1 MNILPVYQDIK
12 SVIWFLLGIL
22 VFVTMVTPELL
33 FAQPQAKAAPPV
45 AKIESALRQERPK
58 KTTKILL
65 IGNSFTFWRGGL
77 DRHLKT
83 LSKALSLTPDYQTK
97 AVTRG
102 GASLEVMWKKTS
114 AVAEIKKGTYDI
126 VILQEDLPETTVE
139 SFRIYSKKF
148 VDLVRQMGARP
159 ILFMTWDYKRLNW
172 ISMDEIA
179 EAHLNVSRKLKVDVA
194 PVGVGWALS
203 KKRQPDLNMY
213 EKDAEHPSAAGMFL
227 SLLVIESTISGK
239 SPLTRSAKKLKIKGL
254 EKLAAKDKKHL
265 QTVAEDAL
273 DIWEQKKEY

>member
-1 MNILPVYQDIK
+1 MISPPVYRNLKLAIG
-12 SVIWFLLGIL
+12 FLIGIL
-22 VFVTMVTPELL
+22 VFVTMTNPELL
-33 FAQPQAKAAPPV
+33 FAQPQVEVAPPT
-45 AKIESALRQERPK
+45 AESESAFKKERPK

-83 LSKALSLTPDYQTK
+83 LSKAMSLTPDYQAK

-102 GASLEVMWKKTS
+102 GASLEVMWRKTS
-114 AVAEIKKGTYDI
+114 AVAEIKKGNYDI

-148 VDLVRQMGARP
+148 VDLVRQVGARP
-159 ILFMTWDYKRLNW
+159 ILFMTWDYKRLDW
-172 ISMDEIA
+172 ISMEEIA
-179 EAHLNVSRKLKVDVA
+179 DAHLELSRKLKVEVA
-194 PVGVGWALS
+194 PAGVGWAIS
-203 KKRQPDLNMY
+203 KKQRPDLDMY

-227 SLLVIESTISGK
+227 SLLLIESTISGK
-239 SPLTRSAKKLKIKGL
+239 SPLTRSSKNLKIKGL
-254 EKLAAKDKKHL
+254 EKLSPKDIKDL

-273 DIWEQKKEY
+273 KIWKQK

>member
-1 MNILPVYQDIK
+1 MISFPVYK
-12 SVIWFLLGIL
+12 NLKLEHCSLLGIL
-22 VFVTMVTPELL
+22 VVVTMITPELL
-33 FAQPQAKAAPPV
+33 FAQLPGKTGTEATKS
-45 AKIESALRQERPK
+45 KSAHKQERARQ
-58 KTTKILL
+58 TTKILL
-65 IGNSFTFWRGGL
+65 IGNSFTYWRGGL

-83 LSKALSLTPDYQTK
+83 LSRSMALKPDYQTK

-102 GASLEVMWKKTS
+102 GASLEVMWKRTS
-114 AVAEIKKGTYDI
+114 AAAEIKKGNYDI

-172 ISMDEIA
+172 ISMEEIA
-179 EAHLNVSRKLKVDVA
+179 DAHLELSRKLKVEVA

-203 KKRQPDLNMY
+203 KKRRPDLDMY

-239 SPLTRSAKKLKIKGL
+239 SPLNRSSKKLKIKGL
-254 EKLAAKDKKHL
+254 EKHAAKDIKDL
-265 QTVAEDAL
+265 QTLAEDAIK
-273 DIWEQKKEY
+273 IWQQK